1 MLVAT
6 GQRVSVEAAKM
17 LVETQLKYAR
27 DLAAAKARESQVI
40 RQLNKM
46 DLDYGDRVRVSGF
59 RDVSTTR
66 L

>member
-1 MLVAT
+1 
-6 GQRVSVEAAKM
+6 M